1 MRSIRTQGKKGD
13 AHLDPLDPP
22 RRRGNAKPGHGTF
35 ENDRPPV
42 FQIISR
48 ETGEVRVIVCD
59 TANKETCQGL
69 LLQLLPSGSVLYSD
83 ELSGYQGWP
92 DHFTVCHSAKE
103 WARDDDGDG
112 KREVHCNTCEGAHAA
127 LRTFLRRFQGV
138 HKAYLACYLAVY
150 EAVRN
155 AKRITPDII
164 RRLCFGTR
172 LHASW
177 G

>member
-1 MRSIRTQGKKGD
+1 
-13 AHLDPLDPP
+13 LDPP
-22 RRRGNAKPGHGTF
+22 RRRGNAKPGHGSF

-48 ETGEVRVIVCD
+48 ETGEVRVIVCGSA
-59 TANKETCQGL
+59 TKATCQGL
-69 LLQLLPSGSVLYSD
+69 LGQLLPAGGVLYSD
-83 ELSGYQGWP
+83 ELAGYQGWP
-92 DHFTVCHSAKE
+92 DHFTVCHSQDE
-103 WARDDDGDG
+103 WARDDNGDG
-112 KREVHCNTCEGAHAA
+112 KCEVHCNTCEGAHAA
-127 LRTFLRRFQGV
+127 LRTFLRPFQGV

-164 RRLCFGTR
+164 RRLCFGSH

>member
-1 MRSIRTQGKKGD
+1 MRSIRTRGKKGD
-13 AHLDPLDPP
+13 AHPDPLDPP

-48 ETGEVRVIVCD
+48 ESGEVRVIVCG
-59 TANKETCQGL
+59 TATKETCQGL
-69 LLQLLPSGSVLYSD
+69 LLQLLLPGSILYSD

-92 DHFTVCHSAKE
+92 DHFTVRHSAKE
-103 WARDDDGDG
+103 WARDDDGDA

-138 HKAYLACYLAVY
+138 HKA
-150 EAVRN
+150 
-155 AKRITPDII
+155 
-164 RRLCFGTR
+164 
-172 LHASW
+172 
-177 G
+177 